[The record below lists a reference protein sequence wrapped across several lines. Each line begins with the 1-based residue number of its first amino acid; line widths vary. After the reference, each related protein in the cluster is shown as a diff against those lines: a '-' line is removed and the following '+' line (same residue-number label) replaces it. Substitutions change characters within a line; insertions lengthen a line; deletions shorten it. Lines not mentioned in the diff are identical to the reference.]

1 MPIVGIDGIYL
12 GDGNGGKISY
22 DIISGKVLEI
32 ISSNSLGIAGTALIE
47 NPGQVRAG
55 TVVYRKPELIKTGD
69 FAVANDAGAG
79 GIATQTPQVETVLV
93 NIDKRKAAKYKI
105 DEFDIVALQDAAAIE
120 AQIAA
125 GLAKS
130 TMARLDL
137 ELFENVKQFLK
148 DNESSNTIT
157 IADFSTTTDLE
168 QMRLNRLKFNDL
180 VADIESTI
188 TKDILGTPEF
198 ETVSILSK
206 KAYGRMLEGIAFAG
220 GDRGTELRLQ
230 GQLPGQ
236 VVGGNAILKHIF
248 VAKKVDGK
256 IFTLDKVADTD
267 YDFSKIEAFLWNR
280 EAIAFPFQILGVTAM
295 RDYRDGDPIFIQK
308 FRYGFKVLRKEL
320 IRGILNATLAARK

>member
-12 GDGNGGKISY
+12 GDGAGGKISY

-55 TVVYRKPELIKTGD
+55 TVTYRKPELIKTGD
-69 FAVANDAGAG
+69 FAVAMDDGSG
-79 GIATQTPQVETVLV
+79 GITTQAPQVETVLV

-148 DNESSNTIT
+148 DNEANNTIT
-157 IADFSTTTDLE
+157 ITNFSTTTDLE

-206 KAYGRMLEGIAFAG
+206 KAYGRMVEGVSVSG
-220 GDRGTELRLQ
+220 GNLGTELRLS

-236 VVGGNAILKHIF
+236 IVGGNAILKHIF

-295 RDYRDGDPIFIQK
+295 RDFRDGDPIFIQK

-320 IRGILNATLAARK
+320 IRGIINATLAARR